1 MLFPMLFRARLCTIF
16 PRLLLLTVPLY
27 LAGCQRTPA
36 PASSSQDS
44 QTSAAPSVAAA
55 DAADE
60 SDEAHPHVAGAH
72 GGTIIPVGSDSYHA
86 EAIVDSGG
94 SLRLLMLQRDET
106 RILEVETQSLTA
118 WVKVTGQTDAAAIPM
133 TALPQEGDTAGLT
146 SQFVAELPQNLRSK
160 PLDVTIPNVRIDGE
174 RFRIGFSTNVPR
186 HNAEMPSSLPAEEE
200 QQLYLTAAGSYTEK
214 DILANGKITAAEKFA
229 GKISKH
235 DAKPQ
240 PGDRICPISRTKA
253 NPEFTWIINGQ
264 PYQFCCPPCIDEY
277 VRLAKQQPAELL
289 PPESFIKQP

>member
-1 MLFPMLFRARLCTIF
+1 MLFQMPFRVRLCRIF
-16 PRLLLLTVPLY
+16 PRLLLLTISLY

-36 PASSSQDS
+36 HANPSQDS
-44 QTSAAPSVAAA
+44 QTSAAHSVAAT

-60 SDEAHPHVAGAH
+60 SDDAHPHVAGAH
-72 GGTIIPVGSDSYHA
+72 GGTIIPIGSDSYHA
-86 EAIVDSGG
+86 EAIVDSSG

-106 RILEVETQSLTA
+106 RILEVDTQSLTA

-133 TALPQEGDTAGLT
+133 TAQPQEGDTAGLT

-174 RFRIGFSTNVPR
+174 RFRIGFSTNVPQ
-186 HNAEMPSSLPAEEE
+186 HNEEMPSSLPAEEE

-214 DILANGKITAAEKFA
+214 DIMANGKMTAAVKFA

-235 DAKPQ
+235 DARPQ

-277 VRLAKQQPAELL
+277 VRLAKQQPADLL
-289 PPESFIKQP
+289 PPDSFIKQP